1 MRYTEVITCW
11 ALMFMDSQYHITNR
25 KKRQKLKNIEN
36 NFLKTTNYSNNM

>member
-1 MRYTEVITCW
+1 
-11 ALMFMDSQYHITNR
+11 MFMDSQYHITNR